1 VENNMVKT
9 PKSLRLHIG
18 LFGRR
23 NVGKSSILNALVKQ
37 QVAIVSAQAGTT
49 TDPVEKVMELKPIGP
64 VVFIDT
70 AGVDDEGALGQ
81 ARMDQTSKVLFRTEL
96 AILVSDEWT
105 VYESQLVVL
114 FRQKNIPFI
123 LAANKADL
131 RRDRDLE
138 DAARNSN
145 VRFVATTNAPAGTG
159 IDDLRQA
166 VIGATPEEFIS
177 VSPVITDLVT
187 PRELV
192 MLVTPIDIEAPKGRL
207 KMLQVHCMREILDAG
222 GFTMVVKETELPA
235 ALERLNGPPDL
246 IVTDS
251 QVFNKCVSITPP
263 GVRMTTFSI
272 LMARFKGDFDK
283 LAEGTQTIGSLR
295 AGDKVLIAE
304 ACTHHPIGED
314 IGREQ
319 IPRLL
324 ADYIDDPLDI
334 DVTAGRDFPDDLGR
348 YKLIIHCGA
357 CVFNRKEMLW
367 RIERA
372 AEAHVPITNYGMA
385 ITYLQGDFD
394 RAMEPLLALCKRRS
408 ENIEMTM

>member
-1 VENNMVKT
+1 MVKT

-70 AGVDDEGALGQ
+70 AGVDDEGALGK
-81 ARMDQTSKVLFRTEL
+81 ARMDQTAKVLNRTEL

-105 VYESQLVVL
+105 VYESRLVAL
-114 FRQKNIPFI
+114 FKQKNIPFVF
-123 LAANKADL
+123 AANKADL
-131 RRDRDLE
+131 RENRSLE
-138 DAARNSN
+138 DAAKKSD
-145 VRFVATTNAPAGTG
+145 VTFIATTNAPAGTG
-159 IDDLRQA
+159 IDGLRQG
-166 VIGATPEEFIS
+166 VVEATPEEFIS
-177 VSPVITDLVT
+177 ETPVIKDLVK
-187 PRELV
+187 PGEHV
-192 MLVTPIDIEAPKGRL
+192 VLVTPIDIEAPKGRL

-222 GFTMVVKETELPA
+222 GLATVAKETELPRV
-235 ALERLNGPPDL
+235 LERLNGLPDL

-251 QVFNKCVSITPP
+251 QVFNKCVSIAPP
-263 GVRMTTFSI
+263 HVRMTTFSI
-272 LMARFKGDFDK
+272 LMARFKGRFDK
-283 LAEGTQTIGSLR
+283 LAEDAQRIGSLS
-295 AGDKVLIAE
+295 AGDNVLIAE
-304 ACTHHPIGED
+304 ACTHHPIGDD

-324 ADYIDDPLDI
+324 TEYVGGPLDI
-334 DVTAGRDFPDDLGR
+334 EVTAGRDFPRDLGR
-348 YKLIIHCGA
+348 YKMIIHCGA

-367 RIERA
+367 RIEQA
-372 AEAHVPITNYGMA
+372 VAAHVPITNYGMT

-394 RAMEPLLALCKRRS
+394 RAMEPLLVRS
-408 ENIEMTM
+408 NQGTENIQIAV

>member
-1 VENNMVKT
+1 MNKT

-23 NVGKSSILNALVKQ
+23 NVGKSSVLNALVKQ

-70 AGVDDEGALGQ
+70 AGIDDEGALGK
-81 ARMDQTSKVLFRTEL
+81 ARMEQTSKVLNRTEL

-105 VYESQLVVL
+105 RYESQLVTL
-114 FRQKNIPFI
+114 FEQRNIPFVV
-123 LAANKADL
+123 AANKADI
-131 RRDRDLE
+131 RKDRNLE
-138 DAARNSN
+138 QAAGDKRI
-145 VRFVATTNAPAGTG
+145 RFITTTNALAGTG

-166 VIGATPEEFIS
+166 VIEAAPEEFTCSAPI
-177 VSPVITDLVT
+177 IADLVK
-187 PRELV
+187 PEGLV

-222 GFTMVVKETELPA
+222 GMVVLTKETELSS
-235 ALERLNGPPDL
+235 ALEGLNGQPDL

-251 QVFNKCVSITPP
+251 QVFNKCVSIAPP

-272 LMARFKGDFDK
+272 LMARFTGQLDE
-283 LAEGTQTIGSLR
+283 LAEGVQMIGSLKP
-295 AGDKVLIAE
+295 GDKVLIAE

-314 IGREQ
+314 IGRKQ

-324 ADYIDDPLDI
+324 AEYVGGPLDI
-334 DVTAGRDFPDDLGR
+334 DVIAGRDFPDNLGR

-367 RIERA
+367 RIEQA
-372 AEAHVPITNYGMA
+372 VEANVPITNYGMA
-385 ITYLQGDFD
+385 ITYLQGDFE
-394 RAMEPLLALCKRRS
+394 RAMEPLLLPS
-408 ENIEMTM
+408 VESLENTDMTI

>member
-1 VENNMVKT
+1 MNKT

-70 AGVDDEGALGQ
+70 AGIDDEGALGK
-81 ARMDQTSKVLFRTEL
+81 ARMDQTSKVLNRTEL

-105 VYESQLVVL
+105 AYESQLVRL
-114 FRQKNIPFI
+114 FEQKNIPFVV
-123 LAANKADL
+123 AANKADV
-131 RRDRDLE
+131 RNDRNLE
-138 DAARNSN
+138 RAAGDKRI
-145 VRFVATTNAPAGTG
+145 RFITTTNALAGTG

-166 VIGATPEEFIS
+166 VIDAAPEEFTCPA
-177 VSPVITDLVT
+177 PVIADMVN
-187 PRELV
+187 PDGLV

-222 GFTMVVKETELPA
+222 GVVMLTKETELA
-235 ALERLNGPPDL
+235 SALERLNGQPDL

-251 QVFNKCVSITPP
+251 QVFNKCVSIAPQ

-272 LMARFKGDFDK
+272 LMARLKGHLNE
-283 LAEGTQTIGSLR
+283 LAEGVQMIGSLR
-295 AGDKVLIAE
+295 PGDKVLIAE

-314 IGREQ
+314 IGRKQ
-319 IPRLL
+319 IPGLL
-324 ADYIDDPLDI
+324 AEYVGGPLDI
-334 DVTAGRDFPDDLGR
+334 DVMAGRDFPDDLSP
-348 YKLIIHCGA
+348 YKLIVHCGA

-367 RIERA
+367 RIGRA
-372 AEAHVPITNYGMA
+372 VEANVPITNYGMA
-385 ITYLQGDFD
+385 ITYLQTDFE
-394 RAMEPLLALCKRRS
+394 RAMEPVLLPSVERL
-408 ENIEMTM
+408 ENPNMTI

>member
-1 VENNMVKT
+1 MVKT
-9 PKSLRLHIG
+9 PKSMRLHIG

-23 NVGKSSILNALVKQ
+23 NVGKSSVLNALVKQ

-81 ARMDQTSKVLFRTEL
+81 ARIDQTTKVLNRTEL
-96 AILVSDEWT
+96 AILVSDKWT
-105 VYESQLVVL
+105 DFENRLVAL
-114 FRQKNIPFI
+114 FKQRNIPFV

-131 RRDRDLE
+131 REDRSLE
-138 DAARNSN
+138 DAAKEND
-145 VRFVATTNAPAGTG
+145 VALIATTNAPAGTG
-159 IDDLRQA
+159 MDDLRQI
-166 VIGATPEEFIS
+166 VIEATPEEFIS
-177 VSPVITDLVT
+177 EAPIIKDLVKPGDLT
-187 PRELV
+187 I
-192 MLVTPIDIEAPKGRL
+192 LVTPIDIEAPKGRL

-222 GFTMVVKETELPA
+222 AMAMVTKETELPTV
-235 ALERLNGPPDL
+235 LECLNGQPDL

-251 QVFNKCVSITPP
+251 QVFNKCVSIVPSN
-263 GVRMTTFSI
+263 VRMTTFSI
-272 LMARFKGDFDK
+272 LMARFKGHFDE
-283 LAEGTQTIGSLR
+283 LAEGAQAIGSLK

-304 ACTHHPIGED
+304 SCTHHPIGDD

-324 ADYIDDPLDI
+324 TEYVGGPLDI
-334 DVTAGRDFPDDLGR
+334 EVTAGRDFPDDLSR
-348 YKLIIHCGA
+348 YKLIVHCGA

-372 AEAHVPITNYGMA
+372 AAACVPITNYGMA
-385 ITYLQGDFD
+385 ITYLQGDYD
-394 RAMEPLLALCKRRS
+394 RAIAPLIALRKLSS
-408 ENIEMTM
+408 EDVKIAV

>member
-1 VENNMVKT
+1 MVKT

-70 AGVDDEGALGQ
+70 AGVDDEGALGK
-81 ARMDQTSKVLFRTEL
+81 ARMDQTAKVLNRTEL

-105 VYESQLVVL
+105 VYESQLIAL
-114 FRQKNIPFI
+114 FKQKNIPFV
-123 LAANKADL
+123 LAANKADI
-131 RRDRDLE
+131 RKDRSLE
-138 DAARNSN
+138 EAAKTID
-145 VRFVATTNAPAGTG
+145 VTFIATTNAPAGTG
-159 IDDLRQA
+159 MDALRQ
-166 VIGATPEEFIS
+166 VIVEATPEEFIS
-177 VSPVITDLVT
+177 EAPIIKDLVKPGEPVI
-187 PRELV
+187 
-192 MLVTPIDIEAPKGRL
+192 LVTPIDIEAPKGRL

-222 GFTMVVKETELPA
+222 GTAMVAKETELPMV
-235 ALERLNGPPDL
+235 LKRLNGHPDL

-251 QVFNKCVSITPP
+251 QVFNKCVSIALPQ
-263 GVRMTTFSI
+263 VRMTTFSI
-272 LMARFKGDFDK
+272 LMARFKGRFDE
-283 LAEGTQTIGSLR
+283 LSEGTQMIGSLR

-304 ACTHHPIGED
+304 ACTHHPIGDD

-324 ADYIDDPLDI
+324 TEYAGGPLDTE
-334 DVTAGRDFPDDLGR
+334 VTAGRDFPDDLSR

-357 CVFNRKEMLW
+357 CVLNRKEMLW
-367 RIERA
+367 RIEQA
-372 AEAHVPITNYGMA
+372 VMAHVPITNYGMA
-385 ITYLQGDFD
+385 ITYLQGDYE
-394 RAMEPLLALCKRRS
+394 RAMEPLVALCSKRV
-408 ENIEMTM
+408 EEIEIAAQKT